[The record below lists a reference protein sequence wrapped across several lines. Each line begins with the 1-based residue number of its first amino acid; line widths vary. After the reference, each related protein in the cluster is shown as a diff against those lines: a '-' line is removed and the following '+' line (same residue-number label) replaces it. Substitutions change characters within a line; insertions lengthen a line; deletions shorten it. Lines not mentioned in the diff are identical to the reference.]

1 MKDDMPVTDRVINFS
16 EAGVTVEDAELVKRF
31 KSGDES
37 AFTLIVKRYQPKLQ
51 RVAAILLKNEQD
63 AMDIVQDVFVKAY
76 FKLNLFRED
85 ASLYTWLY
93 RILYNGCISFLRR
106 KKIVTFLSFDN
117 DENNEFSFPS
127 NEPVPDEVFERSEIM
142 NAVSG
147 AMSKLPLRQRTAFA
161 LKQLNGLKFSEISGI
176 MGITEGAAKASYFHA
191 VKKLQSMLKSYG
203 EDYGM
208 R

>member
-1 MKDDMPVTDRVINFS
+1 MKDDMPATGRVINFS
-16 EAGVTVEDAELVKRF
+16 EEGVAIEDSELVKRF

-37 AFTLIVKRYQPKLQ
+37 AFALIVRRHQSKLRQ
-51 RVAAILLKNEQD
+51 VAAILLKNEQD
-63 AMDIVQDVFVKAY
+63 AMDIVQDVFGKAY
-76 FKLNLFRED
+76 YKLNSFRED

-93 RILYNGCISFLRR
+93 RIMYNRCISFLRR

-117 DENNEFSFPS
+117 NENNEFSFPS
-127 NEPVPDEVFERSEIM
+127 NEPAPDEVFERSEIM

-147 AMSKLPLRQRTAFA
+147 ARSKLPLRQRTAFA
-161 LKQLNGLKFSEISGI
+161 LKQLNGLKFAEISVI

-191 VKKLQSMLKSYG
+191 VKKLQIMLKPYG

-208 R
+208 C